1 LVSALGQVLADI
13 ISSGALPV
21 VRLTEVFR
29 QAAQEHGQH
38 KLLARSNDMSRLSF
52 LLIVCAALSAGTGLA
67 HAGTCADQITQ
78 LRQAARLDHDPTPES
93 VRQVQTYA
101 QLMFAAALAE
111 AEALDAEGN
120 DAECLLAARRAKQ
133 MIEPG

>member
-1 LVSALGQVLADI
+1 
-13 ISSGALPV
+13 
-21 VRLTEVFR
+21 
-29 QAAQEHGQH
+29 
-38 KLLARSNDMSRLSF
+38 MSRLSAV
-52 LLIVCAALSAGTGLA
+52 LIVYAALSATTGLA
-67 HAGTCADQITQ
+67 NACAEQITQ
-78 LRQAARLDHDPTPES
+78 LRQAARLDHEPTPES

-120 DAECLLAARRAKQ
+120 EAECLLAARRAKQ